1 MLKSRKYI
9 RPYIL
14 NSIYNHL
21 VMHYHKIL
29 IHKNKNIFVWIY
41 GSYFKNMD
49 DTIDGLQDKKKL
61 LNINYKIIVFR
72 NVILNHYL
80 NG

>member
-9 RPYIL
+9 GSYIL
-14 NSIYNHL
+14 NSLYKNL

-29 IHKNKNIFVWIY
+29 IHKIKIRLCGY
-41 GSYFKNMD
+41 TSYFKNID
-49 DTIDGLQDKKKL
+49 DTIDGLQDKIKL
-61 LNINYKIIVFR
+61 FNINYKIIVFR
-72 NVILNHYL
+72 NVILNNYL